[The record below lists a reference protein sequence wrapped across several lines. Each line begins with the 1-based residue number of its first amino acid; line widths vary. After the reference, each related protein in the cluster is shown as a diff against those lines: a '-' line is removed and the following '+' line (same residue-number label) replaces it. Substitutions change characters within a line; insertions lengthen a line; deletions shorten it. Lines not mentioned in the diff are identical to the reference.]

1 MASSSRTRSSS
12 PFSHR
17 KPAPS
22 PYSSTSSASSYM
34 SSSNRLMPRSC
45 SSSASSYYNS
55 IGGGGGGSGGYS
67 GARSMTPSRSQSDSM
82 YLGSSS
88 RGGYG
93 GSRTPVPVG
102 YGSEELLAAESL
114 EAPRSGESIS
124 VTIRFRPLSERE
136 FQRGDEIAWYA
147 DGDKMVRN
155 EYNPASAYAFDKVF
169 GPHTIT
175 QDVYDI
181 AAKPV
186 VKNAMEGING
196 TVFAYGVTS
205 SGKTFTMHGD
215 QSAPGIIPLA
225 IKDVFSMIQ
234 DTPGREFLLRVSYL
248 EIYNEVINDLL
259 DPTGQNLR
267 VREDAQGTYVE
278 GIKEEVVLS
287 PGHALSF
294 IAAGEEH
301 RHVGSN
307 NFNLFSSRSHTIFTL
322 MIESSAHGDEY
333 DGVVFSQLNLID
345 LAGSE
350 SSKTETTGLRRKE
363 GAYINKSL
371 LTLGTVIGKLSE
383 GRASH
388 VPYRDSKL
396 TRLLQSSLSGHGH
409 VSLICT
415 VTPASSNLEETH
427 NTLKF
432 ASRAKRVEIYASR
445 NKIIDEKSLIKKYQ
459 REISTLKEELDQ
471 LRSGMVVG
479 VSHEEILSLK
489 QKLEEGQVKMQ
500 SRLEEEEEAKAALM
514 SRIQRLTKLILV
526 STKNSIPGLGDVP
539 AHHRSLSDDKLD
551 VLRDGTLLMDSENKN
566 SPSSVNAMSSDLS
579 HESKLRRSSSKWNEE
594 LSPGCSAVAES
605 TAGGLELTQD
615 QMDLLVEQVKMLA
628 GEIALGTSTMK
639 RLVEQSVT
647 DPENSK
653 PQIQNLEREI
663 QEKRRQMRALEQ
675 RIIESGEASIANGS
689 LVDMQQTVMRLMTQ
703 HNEKAFELEI
713 KSADNRILQEQLQ
726 NKCLENKE
734 LQEKVNLLEQ
744 HLASL
749 SGDKSSLPSSQSVPE
764 EFVDELKK
772 KIQSQEISNE
782 KLKIHQVQLSED
794 NSGLRVQNQKLA
806 EEASYAKELASAAAV
821 ELKNLA
827 GEVTKL
833 SLQNAKLEKE
843 LLAARESLHS
853 RGAAQ
858 NGGGRNGLRSGRKG
872 RFSSGRG
879 PNEMALHSD
888 DFDSWDLD
896 PNDMRMELQA
906 RKQREAALE
915 AALAE
920 KEIIEHEYRKR
931 ADEARRR
938 EESLENDLANMWVLV
953 AKLKKDGGN
962 VPELSTDE
970 RPIDTGNRLGEP
982 EPNGFDDGSVL
993 KERQVI
999 DDPKPA
1005 DEMPKEEPLVLRL
1018 KARMQEMKEKELKH
1032 NGNGDANSHI
1042 CKCVN
1047 PAPLLVRSAQ
1057 SAEQRLQIGFL
1068 HLLLENIPGVAP
1080 PNEDYFGTSVGQ
1092 KNVYIPDVQA
1102 SVAYTGA
1109 SLVPECKI
1117 VQYEKNQSKM
1127 AKQFSSFS
1135 IPIIIFLVLL
1145 TWRGHSRQISIQNDE
1160 SMLSDGVTDGIH
1172 HQQQSSL
1179 IQMPSSSGSSNAAGC
1194 HETYGFLPCTQ
1205 TVFGN
1210 VFLIVVYGYLM
1221 FLAAKLLSAGS
1232 EVLLQIL
1239 GPGIVGGLFLPVLGS
1254 LPDAA
1259 IILASGLSGS
1269 KLAAQSQVS
1278 VGMGLMAGSNVMLL
1292 TVLWGSC
1299 LIVGKLD
1306 ITASTSTA
1314 SGNPRTLSLTELG
1327 VATDIWTCYGAR
1339 IMLISLLPFIIV
1351 QLPQVFNAQNGN
1363 NIAVVVSLVVAICM
1377 LISYSLYQEV
1387 QFLTQ
1392 ASLIQR
1398 DRLFAIMDENSDG
1411 YLTANE
1417 LRALVIGIQLEERH
1431 TDIDDAV
1438 YHVLKE
1444 FDTSHDTLIDK
1455 DEFTKGVSKWLEK
1468 AKNSAMYGHR
1478 SQTLKLLLDF
1488 EECTKNEEGIL
1499 GGGNEGSNSTPPENM
1514 LWDTAKAGLILLSG
1528 TLIAALV
1535 AEPLVDAVNNFST
1548 ASRIPPF
1555 FVSFVI
1561 LPFASSSEIV
1571 SVLIFAS
1578 KKNMRAASLAYS
1590 EIYGSVTMSNL
1601 LSLSVFLGLVY
1612 YRDLEWNFSAQVLII
1627 LVVCITMGL
1636 LASFRTKF
1644 PLWMSLVAFG
1654 LYPVSLL
1661 LAYVLD
1667 YVVGWA

>member
-1 MASSSRTRSSS
+1 MASSSRARSSS

-17 KPAPS
+17 KPASPS
-22 PYSSTSSASSYM
+22 PYSSTSSASSYI

-45 SSSASSYYNS
+45 SSSASSYYN
-55 IGGGGGGSGGYS
+55 GGGSGGGYS
-67 GARSMTPSRSQSDSM
+67 GGARSTTPSRSMSDSM

-93 GSRTPVPVG
+93 GSRTPVG
-102 YGSEELLAAESL
+102 YGSDELLAAESID
-114 EAPRSGESIS
+114 APRSGAGESIA

-136 FQRGDEIAWYA
+136 FQKGDEIAWYA
-147 DGDKMVRN
+147 DGDKIVRN

-175 QDVYDI
+175 QDVYDV

-186 VKNAMEGING
+186 VKAAMEGVNG

-307 NFNLFSSRSHTIFTL
+307 NFNLLSSRSHTIFTL

-415 VTPASSNLEETH
+415 ITPASSNLEETH

-471 LRSGMVVG
+471 LRSGMLVG

-539 AHHRSLSDDKLD
+539 VHHRSLSDDKLD
-551 VLRDGTLLMDSENKN
+551 VLRDGTLLLDCQNKD

-594 LSPGCSAVAES
+594 LSPGCSTVTES
-605 TAGGLELTQD
+605 TGGERMSSSKFATELTQD

-628 GEIALGTSTMK
+628 GEIALSTSTLK

-653 PQIQNLEREI
+653 FQIQNLENEI

-689 LVDMQQTVMRLMTQ
+689 LIDMQQTVMRLMTQ

-749 SGDKSSLPSSQSVPE
+749 AGDKSSLPSSQSVPE

-772 KIQSQEISNE
+772 KIQSQEIANE
-782 KLKIHQVQLSED
+782 RLKIEQVQLSED

-827 GEVTKL
+827 SEVTKL

-853 RGAAQ
+853 RGAAAQ

-879 PNEMALHSD
+879 PNHSD

-920 KEIIEHEYRKR
+920 KDILEDEYRKMV
-931 ADEARRR
+931 DEAKRR

-962 VPELSTDE
+962 APELRTDE
-970 RPIDTGNRLGEP
+970 RPIDMENRMGEP
-982 EPNGFDDGSVL
+982 ESNGFDDGSVL

-999 DDPKPA
+999 DDSKPA
-1005 DEMPKEEPLVLRL
+1005 NDVQKEEPLVLRL
-1018 KARMQEMKEKELKH
+1018 K
-1032 NGNGDANSHI
+1032 
-1042 CKCVN
+1042 CVN
-1047 PAPLLVRSAQ
+1047 PVPLLVRSVQ
-1057 SAEQRLQIGFL
+1057 SAEPRLQIGFL
-1068 HLLLENIPGVAP
+1068 HLHRENIPGIAP
-1080 PNEDYFGTSVGQ
+1080 PNEG
-1092 KNVYIPDVQA
+1092 
-1102 SVAYTGA
+1102 
-1109 SLVPECKI
+1109 
-1117 VQYEKNQSKM
+1117 
-1127 AKQFSSFS
+1127 
-1135 IPIIIFLVLL
+1135 VLSPPFKVL
-1145 TWRGHSRQISIQNDE
+1145 PTVSEGE
-1160 SMLSDGVTDGIH
+1160 E
-1172 HQQQSSL
+1172 
-1179 IQMPSSSGSSNAAGC
+1179 NAAG
-1194 HETYGFLPCTQ
+1194 
-1205 TVFGN
+1205 
-1210 VFLIVVYGYLM
+1210 IV
-1221 FLAAKLLSAGS
+1221 A
-1232 EVLLQIL
+1232 
-1239 GPGIVGGLFLPVLGS
+1239 
-1254 LPDAA
+1254 
-1259 IILASGLSGS
+1259 
-1269 KLAAQSQVS
+1269 
-1278 VGMGLMAGSNVMLL
+1278 
-1292 TVLWGSC
+1292 
-1299 LIVGKLD
+1299 
-1306 ITASTSTA
+1306 
-1314 SGNPRTLSLTELG
+1314 
-1327 VATDIWTCYGAR
+1327 
-1339 IMLISLLPFIIV
+1339 
-1351 QLPQVFNAQNGN
+1351 
-1363 NIAVVVSLVVAICM
+1363 
-1377 LISYSLYQEV
+1377 
-1387 QFLTQ
+1387 
-1392 ASLIQR
+1392 
-1398 DRLFAIMDENSDG
+1398 
-1411 YLTANE
+1411 
-1417 LRALVIGIQLEERH
+1417 
-1431 TDIDDAV
+1431 
-1438 YHVLKE
+1438 
-1444 FDTSHDTLIDK
+1444 
-1455 DEFTKGVSKWLEK
+1455 
-1468 AKNSAMYGHR
+1468 
-1478 SQTLKLLLDF
+1478 
-1488 EECTKNEEGIL
+1488 
-1499 GGGNEGSNSTPPENM
+1499 
-1514 LWDTAKAGLILLSG
+1514 
-1528 TLIAALV
+1528 
-1535 AEPLVDAVNNFST
+1535 
-1548 ASRIPPF
+1548 
-1555 FVSFVI
+1555 
-1561 LPFASSSEIV
+1561 
-1571 SVLIFAS
+1571 
-1578 KKNMRAASLAYS
+1578 
-1590 EIYGSVTMSNL
+1590 
-1601 LSLSVFLGLVY
+1601 
-1612 YRDLEWNFSAQVLII
+1612 
-1627 LVVCITMGL
+1627 
-1636 LASFRTKF
+1636 
-1644 PLWMSLVAFG
+1644 
-1654 LYPVSLL
+1654 
-1661 LAYVLD
+1661 
-1667 YVVGWA
+1667 